1 MVPVLDDGT
10 DTYRVIVG
18 AHDAVSVVD
27 ATDGYYLKYNKGV
40 NGTSF
45 VFVTSA
51 NSVRTT
57 TSTGVAVVA
66 GTWYRVRIQLTNNST
81 VSCFIVPDVN
91 GWDYGAAVATNT
103 TNIPT
108 GAGRETSIS
117 AVGILKSAGTNSR
130 SVAFTRH
137 TARNEPIRSA
147 GAIAVSAG
155 TDDGIGLPAPA
166 LGQILG
172 VNSAGLPVWSERVL
186 RDRKLGYLSIDNV
199 SSTEW
204 ITTSIGTGASLV
216 NTASTD
222 SGYACWLQPIT
233 GTTSTGGALRTN
245 YTPGNTPPI
254 TFTPNGHMF
263 VYECLWKQDT
273 LSTTAQ
279 THQTAFGFMDVATVA
294 LPSSNAVHFLFDAH
308 ADTHMNV
315 MTMAAGTA
323 TQVATSLVIVA
334 NTVYR
339 CKIVV
344 RMVPGSTL
352 TMQADFYMAPVGTS
366 YTTPIATVTTNI
378 PTAPVG
384 GGLVF
389 VKSNGTTSV
398 GEFYTTQMVY
408 QRLAA

>member
-1 MVPVLDDGT
+1 MIPTLDNGT
-10 DTYRVIVG
+10 DTYRVTMG
-18 AHDAVSVVD
+18 AHDATSAVD
-27 ATDGYYLKYNKGV
+27 ATDGYYLKYNLGV
-40 NGTSF
+40 NGTGF

-51 NSVRTT
+51 NGTRTT
-57 TSTGVAVVA
+57 TSTGVTVVA
-66 GTWYRVRIQLTNNST
+66 GVWYRVKIQLTNNTT
-81 VSCFIVPDVN
+81 VSCYLVPDVN

-108 GAGRETSIS
+108 GAGRETSSSSIS
-117 AVGILKSAGTNSR
+117 ILKSAGTNSR
-130 SVAFTRH
+130 SVAFTLH

-147 GAIAVSAG
+147 SAIAVSAG

-172 VNSAGLPVWSERVL
+172 VGSDGFPVWSERVL
-186 RDRKLGYLSIDNV
+186 RARKLGYLSIDNV

-204 ITTSIGTGASLV
+204 INTLNGTGSVLA
-216 NTASTD
+216 NTVSTD
-222 SGYACWLQPIT
+222 SGYACWLQPNT
-233 GTTSTGGALRTN
+233 GTTSTGGVLRTN

-273 LSTTAQ
+273 LSSSAQ
-279 THQTAFGFMDVATVA
+279 THQTAFGFMDVTTVA

-323 TQVATSLVIVA
+323 TQVATSLVIVST
-334 NTVYR
+334 TVYR

-352 TMQADFYMAPVGTS
+352 TMQADFYMAPAGTS
-366 YTTPIATVTTNI
+366 YSTPIATVTTNI

-389 VKSNGTTSV
+389 VKSNGTTAI
-398 GEFYTTQMVY
+398 GEFYTTQMAY